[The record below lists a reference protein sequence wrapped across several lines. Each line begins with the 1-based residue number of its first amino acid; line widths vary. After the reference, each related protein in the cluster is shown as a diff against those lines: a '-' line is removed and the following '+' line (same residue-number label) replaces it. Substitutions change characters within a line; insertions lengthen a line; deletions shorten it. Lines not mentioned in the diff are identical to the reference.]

1 MKKVEEKKNKT
12 FLEKI
17 TLGFKNIILSNIV
30 LNVLFLILGVLMY
43 LNVGIT
49 EQLAGIF
56 IGIFFIIFGIF
67 YVYEF
72 LLRRENPIFSLEI
85 ILGIIAF
92 ILGIFII
99 VDPFKI
105 TRLLTFVL
113 GIYLIVQ
120 ATLKIVDAFRL
131 RKLKF
136 DGWSILL
143 VTSIITLVFGIF
155 VTVNPMRAYYVIE
168 VAALFIIL
176 SSILTISNLIML
188 YTKAKEIESIFKK

>member
-17 TLGFKNIILSNIV
+17 TLGFKNIVLSNIV

-120 ATLKIVDAFRL
+120 AVLKIVDAFRL

-136 DGWSILL
+136 DGWAILL

-176 SSILTISNLIML
+176 SSILTISNLIMI
-188 YTKAKEIESIFKK
+188 YTKAKEIENIFKK